1 MSEAELQLCKHLS
14 QLFVVMQKEQVR
26 DLQQVLQ
33 NIEQQQELV
42 IDARGAGRFQGS
54 APEPRAGMR
63 GGHIP
68 HSRNVPFDAVLSDG
82 RSASTVHSYLTVVT
96 SDAN

>member
-1 MSEAELQLCKHLS
+1 M
-14 QLFVVMQKEQVR
+14 R
-26 DLQQVLQ
+26 GLQQVLQ

-68 HSRNVPFDAVLSDG
+68 HSRNVPFDAVLSAG
-82 RSASTVHSYLTVVT
+82 RSASTVHSHETV
-96 SDAN
+96 DATDALMMHRAK

>member
-1 MSEAELQLCKHLS
+1 MCKHLS
-14 QLFVVMQKEQVR
+14 QLFMGMQKEQVR

-68 HSRNVPFDAVLSDG
+68 HSRNVPFDAVLSAG
-82 RSASTVHSYLTVVT
+82 RSASTGRPCKTVVT